1 MNEAAQTYW
10 DEYWKDEEKPDLV
23 SAWMF
28 GVLPDE
34 LAQLVIDG
42 KKTATCSG
50 HVFYE
55 LENERLPQVGEYS
68 IILNGAEQPVAM
80 IKIVKVSIVP
90 MNEVSE
96 EFAVEEGD
104 DEKPLAGPG
113 CPCRNHTAPH
123 PPTGRAPPRDGLAR
137 GFAGP
142 GRSVNTSCGFGRARR
157 VQRMPA
163 VLLGT
168 GADLAADDGADRLLR
183 ALVLEH
189 RLRLGQ
195 ADLLGRGA
203 DAHARLLRPT
213 RTGRW
218 AVASRPAGGA
228 GSGRRAG

>member
-96 EFAVEEGD
+96 EFAVEEG
-104 DEKPLAGPG
+104 EGPYESWKSAHIEFFT
-113 CPCRNHTAPH
+113 NEL
-123 PPTGRAPPRDGLAR
+123 RDLDLE
-137 GFAGP
+137 F
-142 GRSVNTSCGFGRARR
+142 SED
-157 VQRMPA
+157 M
-163 VLLGT
+163 LLVCERFELI
-168 GADLAADDGADRLLR
+168 D
-183 ALVLEH
+183 VKEI
-189 RLRLGQ
+189 
-195 ADLLGRGA
+195 
-203 DAHARLLRPT
+203 
-213 RTGRW
+213 
-218 AVASRPAGGA
+218 S
-228 GSGRRAG
+228 